1 MLGLPDLPATPSG
14 GRVASHSLESHLH
27 EALRSGD
34 ATAAKGCVA
43 GLFLSGLSV
52 ASICDGAIRNAMRQI
67 GELWHEDPR
76 GILVEHRAMS
86 ICTQAL
92 EILRQMISEPAND
105 APVALGGAPAGD
117 PYLLPSMMAASVLAE
132 AGYRDMNYGPETPL
146 ELLATAAVE
155 NKACIVWLS
164 IKLATD
170 RPKLKREVSELAKR
184 LGERGIKLVVGG
196 HGVESLAFRSTKNL
210 QVMQTMSELSAFAR
224 GMVSVKDEQNSAP
237 ADIAKAI
244 K

>member
-1 MLGLPDLPATPSG
+1 
-14 GRVASHSLESHLH
+14 V
-27 EALRSGD
+27 
-34 ATAAKGCVA
+34 
-43 GLFLSGLSV
+43 
-52 ASICDGAIRNAMRQI
+52 
-67 GELWHEDPR
+67 
-76 GILVEHRAMS
+76 
-86 ICTQAL
+86 
-92 EILRQMISEPAND
+92 
-105 APVALGGAPAGD
+105 
-117 PYLLPSMMAASVLAE
+117 
-132 AGYRDMNYGPETPL
+132 
-146 ELLATAAVE
+146 
-155 NKACIVWLS
+155 
-164 IKLATD
+164 ATD